1 MDRFS
6 LQQTVTED
14 RFFLPLLLASSIS
27 ASRFLRA
34 ARCFSSSSC
43 LSLFASSHRPSSMA
57 RWSGRSRLSV
67 GATPSSG
74 SFSVIAS
81 DVKLYILSEPGLQT
95 QRQGEG
101 ERVNTPLKQKIKIYW
116 GYKLLLGAVHDLL
129 ILLKQTKLKIN
140 WGYEFLLG
148 PVQAFLTVKPLK

>member
-1 MDRFS
+1 M
-6 LQQTVTED
+6 TED
-14 RFFLPLLLASSIS
+14 RFSLPLLLASSIS

-95 QRQGEG
+95 QRQDEG

-129 ILLKQTKLKIN
+129 ILLKQTKLKI
-140 WGYEFLLG
+140 LG
-148 PVQAFLTVKPLK
+148 IWTFTWASTSFTKSKPLK